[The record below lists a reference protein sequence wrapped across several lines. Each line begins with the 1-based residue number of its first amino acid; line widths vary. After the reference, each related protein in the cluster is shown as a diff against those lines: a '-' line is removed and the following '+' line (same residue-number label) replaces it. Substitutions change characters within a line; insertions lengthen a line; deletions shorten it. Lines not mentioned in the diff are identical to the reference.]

1 VKNILIIATPR
12 SGSTNLLNAISS
24 AYNYDWVF
32 EPTPSILNTRR
43 WEIANNQVVKVI
55 AYPYDGKQLK
65 GNDTHY
71 LKSSPNYPTFY
82 KDIISQYDQTI
93 LLSRRNLKEQV
104 ESLSVL
110 LNGGRLDRVHLQL
123 PTAKWISSDLDKI
136 PIEEINRI
144 EQNMIVMRN
153 TIEELSKEFNIPI
166 DYYEDVY
173 SNKTLL
179 NKNIKLDLDF
189 LEKTKKC
196 RTASLE
202 NKYLL

>member
-1 VKNILIIATPR
+1 
-12 SGSTNLLNAISS
+12 
-24 AYNYDWVF
+24 
-32 EPTPSILNTRR
+32 
-43 WEIANNQVVKVI
+43 
-55 AYPYDGKQLK
+55 
-65 GNDTHY
+65 
-71 LKSSPNYPTFY
+71 
-82 KDIISQYDQTI
+82 
-93 LLSRRNLKEQV
+93 
-104 ESLSVL
+104 
-110 LNGGRLDRVHLQL
+110 
-123 PTAKWISSDLDKI
+123 
-136 PIEEINRI
+136 
-144 EQNMIVMRN
+144 MIVMRN